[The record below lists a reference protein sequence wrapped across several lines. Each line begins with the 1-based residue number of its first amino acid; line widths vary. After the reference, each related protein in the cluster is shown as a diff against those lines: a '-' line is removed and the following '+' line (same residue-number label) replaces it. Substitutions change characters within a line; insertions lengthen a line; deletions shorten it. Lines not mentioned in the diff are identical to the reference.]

1 MNLISVIIP
10 IHNGEDFV
18 LSAFKNLS
26 KQKRLEI
33 PIEIIFV
40 DNNSIDSSYKIANEL
55 ASKHSNVKIFKE
67 AKQGAG
73 AARNKGFNES
83 IGNLIYFYDVDD
95 QLFDDTLYTLSK
107 VLIENEGYDAVFGKM
122 LKSHKNIDEINQ
134 QDLVES
140 HDLII
145 KAKPYWG
152 LLWFKDLSKVV
163 GPPAFMYRRDIF
175 IKLGKYQEELMTG
188 QDTALDIKLGMNY
201 NIAMIDKFVYLYYK
215 HFNATTAQIKKVKS
229 RAFMQWPRIIH
240 SHIPFYLKNKDEK
253 EYYEIL
259 KIKMYTS
266 IAKMIHG
273 TQGFKQRIEI
283 RQNLLK
289 DIQPMELPVILKLYT
304 QILVLINNDFV
315 LKFYLYYLLSF
326 YTKKVSIKT

>member
-18 LSAFKNLS
+18 LKAFKNLS

-55 ASKHSNVKIFKE
+55 ASIHSNVKIFKE

-73 AARNKGFNES
+73 AARNKGFDKS
-83 IGNLIYFYDVDD
+83 IGDLIYFYDVDD

-107 VLIENEGYDAVFGKM
+107 VLIENEEYDAVFGKM

-140 HDLII
+140 QDLII

-175 IKLGKYQEELMTG
+175 IKLNKYQEELLTG
-188 QDTALDIKLGMNY
+188 QDTALDINLGMKC
-201 NIAMIDKFVYLYYK
+201 NIAMIDKYVYLYFK
-215 HFNATTAQIKKVKS
+215 HNNATTTKIKKKKIM
-229 RAFMQWPRIIH
+229 AFMQWPRIIY
-240 SHIPFYLKNKDEK
+240 SHIPFYLENKQEK
-253 EYYEIL
+253 EYFEIL
-259 KIKMYTS
+259 KQKIFSS
-266 IAKMIHG
+266 IAKMIHE
-273 TQGFKQRIEI
+273 TKGFRRRIELLNKLLLDI
-283 RQNLLK
+283 KPLKLPLLLFFYIHLIALLK
-289 DIQPMELPVILKLYT
+289 NEYI
-304 QILVLINNDFV
+304 
-315 LKFYLYYLLSF
+315 LKFYLYYLLPIF
-326 YTKKVSIKT
+326 IKKVEVK

>member
-1 MNLISVIIP
+1 MKLISVIIP
-10 IHNGEDFV
+10 LHNAELFV
-18 LSAFKNLS
+18 EKAYSFIDN
-26 KQKRLEI
+26 QNRLEI

-40 DNNSIDSSYKIANEL
+40 DNNSIDSSYKIASDL

-73 AARNKGFNES
+73 ATRNKGFDES
-83 IGNLIYFYDVDD
+83 KGDLIYFYDVDD

-122 LKSHKNIDEINQ
+122 LKSHKNIDKINQ

-140 HDLII
+140 QSLII
-145 KAKPYWG
+145 KTKPYWG
-152 LLWFKDLSKVV
+152 VLWFKDLSKVV
-163 GPPAFMYRRDIF
+163 GPPAFMYRRETF
-175 IKLGKYQEELMTG
+175 IKLGKYQEELLTG
-188 QDTALDIKLGMNY
+188 QDTALDINLGMKH
-201 NIAMIDKFVYLYYK
+201 NIVMIDKYVYLYFK
-215 HFNATTAQIKKVKS
+215 HSNATTAKIKKKKIM
-229 RAFMQWPRIIH
+229 AFMMWPLIIY
-240 SHIPFYLKNKDEK
+240 SHIPFYLENRDQK

-266 IAKMIHG
+266 IAKMIHS
-273 TQGFKQRIEI
+273 TQGFKQRVEI

-315 LKFYLYYLLSF
+315 LKFYLYYLLPF